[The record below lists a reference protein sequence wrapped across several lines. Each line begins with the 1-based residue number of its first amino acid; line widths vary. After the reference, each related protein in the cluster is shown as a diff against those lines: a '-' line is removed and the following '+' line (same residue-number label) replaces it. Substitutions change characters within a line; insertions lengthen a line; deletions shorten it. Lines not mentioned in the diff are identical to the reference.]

1 MTIVSK
7 IKTHIRK
14 GDFVIVLSGDDKGK
28 KGKVLKV
35 FPGESKLIV
44 EGINIVKKHTRPS
57 QKMPQG
63 GTVTIEQPLP
73 MSRVMLICPACKQPT
88 RVVRQEISGGRRARV
103 CKKCGE
109 VVDK

>member
-73 MSRVMLICPACKQPT
+73 MSRVMLICPACKQST
-88 RVVRQEISGGRRARV
+88 RVVRQEVSGGRRARV